1 MSNWNNFVTR
11 FKFTLFNN
19 LRVEALRRSATVCVS
34 LLALSACGVGNS
46 GQESDPVV
54 EENPVAFIKR
64 NLVIEDDVQDDD
76 LRNPQAFR
84 PGARLYIKDRA
95 SPSAPARDIT
105 STVFSDP
112 DFLNDDGEL
121 LYSVRDLSV
130 SFDGTRL
137 LFSMRAPEIENADE
151 DEQPKWNIWEYD
163 SIANTLT
170 RLIASDTE
178 AEAGH
183 DLSPSYLPDG
193 RILFTST
200 RQRVSKAILLDEG
213 KSRFSAVEESRN
225 NEAFVLHVLDPVG
238 GTIDQLTYNQSHDL
252 DPLLLQN
259 GKILFSRWDNAGRT
273 TNNGFN
279 LYQVNPDGTEMHYVY
294 GRHSHIDNSDGQA
307 QHFANPLEL
316 ENGNIVAQFRPLQT
330 SNLASVPVEIDTA
343 NFVEYNLRVDGTS
356 GTGQQ
361 ALVAGVD
368 TSGDANLNGTYGAAF
383 PLYDGTNR
391 YLVSWS
397 PCRLVP
403 IGSTDAPIEACTAD
417 KLASGNYEAAE
428 PLYGLWLLD
437 ADTNTQLPIE
447 LPEEGQQYDEA
458 VLMKARSIPNVID
471 APVLDSDAQVLA
483 DQGYGTLHI
492 RSVYDFDGVD
502 TTPAGIAAMA
512 DPVQTPVDQRP
523 ARFLRLEKAVSL
535 PTDEVRDIDNAG
547 FGRSNA
553 QGMREILGYVP
564 IEPDGSVKVAVP
576 ANVAFAVSVL
586 DESGKR
592 TSQRHLN
599 WLQVRPGEDLQCI
612 GCHTRNST
620 VPHGRPDAEPDP
632 ANNGAVTTGV
642 EFPNSEARLSP
653 DMGETMA
660 ETRARIDGI
669 RRLSADIVFDDEW
682 TDDTVTP
689 KAASFTYAY
698 DDLDTPVP
706 IAAPNCVAAWTS
718 LCRVSIH
725 YPNHIHPLWSV
736 DRRIFDV
743 DDVTV
748 LEDRTCTACHTSTD
762 DMGNAR
768 VADAHLDLTNGP
780 STDEPLHF
788 KSYREL
794 LFNDNEQE
802 VVDGLLIDRLVDS
815 GEVTLVPR
823 LDGDGNPVLDGDGN
837 PIIDEIPILVTVPV
851 APTMR
856 TAGAANSDDFF
867 SLFEAGGSH
876 ANFLTSAELKLI
888 AEWLDLGAQYYNDP
902 FLAPLD

>member
-1 MSNWNNFVTR
+1 MSKWNSIVTR

-19 LRVEALRRSATVCVS
+19 QRRGALGRSGTLCVI

-64 NLVIEDDVQDDD
+64 NLIIEDDVQDDD
-76 LRNPQAFR
+76 LRSPQAFR

-105 STVFSDP
+105 SSVFSDP
-112 DFLNDDGEL
+112 GFLNDDGEL

-163 SIANTLT
+163 TATNSLT
-170 RLIASDTE
+170 RLIESDTE

-183 DLSPSYLPDG
+183 DLSPAYLPDG

-213 KSRFSAVEESRN
+213 KPRFSALEENRN
-225 NEAFVLHVLDPVG
+225 REAFVLHVLDPVND
-238 GTIDQLTYNQSHDL
+238 TIDQLTYNQSHDL

-279 LYQVNPDGTEMHYVY
+279 LYQVNPDGTQMAYVY
-294 GRHSHIDNSDGQA
+294 GRHSHLDNGSGDA
-307 QHFANPLEL
+307 QHFANPFEL
-316 ENGNIVAQFRPLQT
+316 ENGNIVAQYRPLQT
-330 SNLASVPVEIDTA
+330 TNLASVPVEIDIA
-343 NFVEYNLRVDGTS
+343 NFVEYNLRTDGS
-356 GTGQQ
+356 AGTGQQ

-368 TSGDANLNGTYGAAF
+368 TSGAANLNGTYGAAF

-397 PCRLVP
+397 PCRIVP
-403 IGSTDAPIEACTAD
+403 IGSMNAPIEACTAE

-428 PLYGLWLLD
+428 PLYGLWLLN

-458 VLMKARSIPNVID
+458 VLMKARSIPNVIE

-502 TTPAGIAAMA
+502 TTPSGIAAMA
-512 DPVQTPVDQRP
+512 DPVQTPPDQRP
-523 ARFLRLEKAVSL
+523 ARFLRLEKPVSI
-535 PTDEVRDIDNAG
+535 PSDEVRDFVNAA
-547 FGRSNA
+547 FGRSAA

-564 IEPDGSVKVAVP
+564 VEPDGSVKVAVP
-576 ANVAFAVSVL
+576 ANVAFAISVL
-586 DESGKR
+586 DADGKR
-592 TSQRHLN
+592 TTQRHQN
-599 WLQVRPGEDLQCI
+599 WLQVRPGEDIQCI
-612 GCHTRNST
+612 GCHDANNS

-632 ANNGAVTTGV
+632 ANTGAVTTGV

-653 DMGETMA
+653 LMGETMA

-669 RRLSADIVFDDEW
+669 RRLTADIIFDDEW

-698 DDLDTPVP
+698 ATNAP

-718 LCRVSIH
+718 LCRVNIQ
-725 YPNHIHPLWSV
+725 YPHHIHPLWSV
-736 DRRIFDV
+736 NRRLFDT
-743 DDVTV
+743 DGVTV
-748 LEDRTCTACHTSTD
+748 LEDRTCTACHSNTD
-762 DMGNAR
+762 DAGDAR
-768 VADAHLDLTNGP
+768 VPDAQLDLSNGP

-802 VVDGLLIDRLVDS
+802 VVDGILIDRLVDS
-815 GEVTLVPR
+815 GEVNLVPR
-823 LDGDGNPVLDGDGN
+823 LDSDGNPVLDGDGN

-876 ANFLTSAELKLI
+876 ASFLTAAELKLI
-888 AEWLDLGAQYYNDP
+888 AEWLDLGGQYFNDP
-902 FLAPLD
+902 FLAPLN